1 MLSDFPRLLVLSN
14 ECISQGGS
22 NGRTMRNFLIGW
34 DKERLAQFCLR
45 LENPD
50 YEICDNYFCVTDAQA
65 LDAFKGKKSSSEN
78 TSSSQAASNQTAR
91 KRNSIISYAR
101 DIVWNSGRWKSDAYK
116 KWLSDFSPEIVL
128 LQAGDSAFMYKLAVQ
143 IKKQFNIPL
152 VLFNSEGYFFKGFD
166 YFRSHGAAHLFYP
179 IYHAHFKRWFKRA
192 IKCTDFSIYANF
204 GLKMAY
210 DKKFGK
216 PSDVI
221 YTATELSPEKAESH
235 DGFVTSYLGNLG
247 VGRHVQLIEIAETLQ
262 SISPDL
268 YLDVYGSAD
277 EQVKKEFETCRGI
290 RYQGLVPYEEVKRIM
305 LSSDLLVHV
314 ENFSDFYRK
323 DSVYAFSTKIADTL
337 ASGTPFLLYAPDDIE
352 CYKYLHE
359 NKAAF
364 TVSKKEELYTT
375 LMTIIDNPSVRNQY
389 LENSLRLARENHNP
403 EKNTSH
409 FQKIIINAV
418 TKK

>member
-1 MLSDFPRLLVLSN
+1 MNYPRLLILSN

-65 LDAFKGKKSSSEN
+65 LAAFKGKKNCQKNELN
-78 TSSSQAASNQTAR
+78 SQDDSNATKR

-152 VLFNSEGYFFKGFD
+152 VLFNSEGYFFKDFD
-166 YFRSHGAAHLFYP
+166 YFRSRGAAHIFYP

-192 IKCTDFSIYANF
+192 IKSADFSIYANH

-221 YTATELSPEKAESH
+221 YTVTELSPEKAESH

-277 EQVKKEFETCRGI
+277 EQVRRDFESCRGI
-290 RYQGLVPYEEVKRIM
+290 RYRGLVPYEEVKRIM

-314 ENFSDFYRK
+314 ENFSDFYKR
-323 DSVYAFSTKIADTL
+323 DSVYAFSTKIADSL
-337 ASGTPFLLYAPDDIE
+337 ASGVCFMLYAPSNLE
-352 CYKYLHE
+352 CYKYLE
-359 NKAAF
+359 QNGAAY
-364 TVSKKEELYTT
+364 TAKDRDSLASTLAEIVRDEASRTKYIQAAIELVKK
-375 LMTIIDNPSVRNQY
+375 
-389 LENSLRLARENHNP
+389 NHDP
-403 EKNTSH
+403 KKNTNH
-409 FQKIIINAV
+409 FQSIIISCAER
-418 TKK
+418 